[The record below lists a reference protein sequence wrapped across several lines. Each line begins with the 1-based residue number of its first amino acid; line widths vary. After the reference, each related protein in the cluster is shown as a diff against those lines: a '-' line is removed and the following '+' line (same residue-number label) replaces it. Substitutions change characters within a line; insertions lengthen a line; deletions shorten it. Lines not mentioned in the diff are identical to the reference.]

1 MANQAKKG
9 TGKAMSQALAIVTD
23 FAFGEDD
30 QRRLR
35 EAAGPDSH
43 IVFAQDIAALRLAL
57 PQAEVLCTF
66 RPPTDLLSLAPK
78 LRWLQYPGAGI
89 DSLLKT
95 GLVYAGMPI
104 TITTVS
110 SANAEAIAEYAFG
123 AMLIFARKWDEML
136 RLQERK
142 EWVTG
147 RGWGALRGFEL
158 RGKTLGIIGLGAIG
172 RRVAQIGRA
181 FGMRV
186 LGMRRTPQAPESD
199 PDCDTLFAPH
209 QLLDLLGESD
219 IVLLSVPLTAET
231 RDLIGERELR
241 AMRSNAFLINVAR
254 GEVINEPLLVRALRE
269 RWIAGAGLDVVT
281 EEPLQ
286 REHPLWSLPGVILT
300 PHMSGLT
307 TGYAAR
313 VAQLFADN
321 LHHFRHDEP
330 LLNLVDLARGY

>member
-1 MANQAKKG
+1 MKG
-9 TGKAMSQALAIVTD
+9 TGKAMSQVLSIVTD
-23 FAFGEDD
+23 FAFGEDE

-35 EAAGPDSH
+35 DAAGPDSH
-43 IVFAQDIAALRLAL
+43 FIFAQDIAALRLAL
-57 PQAEVLCTF
+57 PQADVLCTF
-66 RPPTDLLSLAPK
+66 RPPTDLLSLAPR

-89 DSLLKT
+89 DSLLKS
-95 GLVYAGMPI
+95 GLVYVGMPI
-104 TITTVS
+104 TVTTVS
-110 SANAEAIAEYAFG
+110 SANAEAIAEYAIG

-158 RGKTLGIIGLGAIG
+158 QGKTLGIVGLGAIG

-186 LGMRRTPQAPESD
+186 VGMRRTPSLGGD
-199 PDCDTLFAPH
+199 PDCDALYAPQ
-209 QLLDLLGESD
+209 QLLELLGESD
-219 IVLLSVPLTAET
+219 IILLSVPLTAET

-254 GEVINEPLLVRALRE
+254 GEVIDEPLLVRALRE

-281 EEPLQ
+281 EEPLPAK
-286 REHPLWSLPGVILT
+286 HPLWSLPGVIVT

-307 TGYAAR
+307 TGYVAR

-321 LHHFRHDEP
+321 LQRFRQDEP